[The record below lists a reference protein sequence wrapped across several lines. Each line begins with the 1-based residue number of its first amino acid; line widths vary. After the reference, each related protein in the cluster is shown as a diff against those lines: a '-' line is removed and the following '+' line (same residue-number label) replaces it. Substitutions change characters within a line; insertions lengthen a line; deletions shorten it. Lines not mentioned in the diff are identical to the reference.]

1 MKDKQL
7 IIIPFMLPWDWS
19 ADYQRQTCLKMAKK
33 HTVIAYMEK
42 DAVFFLKALLKK
54 RIQYPKHRN
63 IVFYQPLYIFPFRRI
78 RAVERLNQIVS
89 FLLFRLFVVRFQKSI
104 LWIFDPYFYYVIL
117 MARCTTLY
125 DCVDY
130 AWSKN
135 QTEFEDIQRIEK
147 TMIRKVGYFFV
158 NSYILYAIH
167 KSTRKPD
174 RIVPQGFRLQDFK
187 TYSGKSCK
195 QFIHK
200 SVIGYVG
207 AINHR
212 IDFRL
217 LLALSRRNPGYQF
230 VLWGCIQDLDN
241 SDLQTTKAW
250 VDILR
255 KETNISIG
263 HSIYRTDIPGIIRQF
278 DIAIIPYVIGYK
290 SVKYSYPMKLFEYF
304 YVGKPVISTP
314 IEELK
319 RFPKYVKIGSTVE
332 SWEKNIT
339 SLLSRPWPKLYQ
351 KGQRKLAIENSWERK
366 IGMIMNYVS
375 ELDQSKNT

>member
-1 MKDKQL
+1 
-7 IIIPFMLPWDWS
+7 
-19 ADYQRQTCLKMAKK
+19 
-33 HTVIAYMEK
+33 
-42 DAVFFLKALLKK
+42 
-54 RIQYPKHRN
+54 
-63 IVFYQPLYIFPFRRI
+63 
-78 RAVERLNQIVS
+78 
-89 FLLFRLFVVRFQKSI
+89 
-104 LWIFDPYFYYVIL
+104 

-147 TMIRKVGYFFV
+147 TMIRKVDYFFV
-158 NSYILYAIH
+158 NSYVLYTIH

-195 QFIHK
+195 QFMHK
-200 SVIGYVG
+200 PVIGYVG

-212 IDFRL
+212 IDFCL

-230 VLWGCIQDLDN
+230 VLWGRIQDLDN

-255 KETNISIG
+255 KETNIAIG
-263 HSIYRTDIPGIIRQF
+263 HSTCGADIPGIIRQF

-304 YVGKPVISTP
+304 YMGKPVISTS

-319 RFPKYVKIGSTVE
+319 RFPKYIKIGNTANE
-332 SWEKNIT
+332 WEKHIKNC
-339 SLLSRPWPKLYQ
+339 LSGSWSKEYKKEQ
-351 KGQRKLAIENSWERK
+351 KKFAEANSWDKK
-366 IGMIMNYVS
+366 ILSVTSVLG
-375 ELDQSKNT
+375 NT